1 MFLHINNNHKKYFSD
16 QLTVGWE
23 RNGPKAYIN
32 ATSSW
37 GALRGL
43 ESFTQLVYSTKES
56 GFKVANIILFDS
68 KDTKEIYILSIT
80 YR

>member
-1 MFLHINNNHKKYFSD
+1 M
-16 QLTVGWE
+16 GWE